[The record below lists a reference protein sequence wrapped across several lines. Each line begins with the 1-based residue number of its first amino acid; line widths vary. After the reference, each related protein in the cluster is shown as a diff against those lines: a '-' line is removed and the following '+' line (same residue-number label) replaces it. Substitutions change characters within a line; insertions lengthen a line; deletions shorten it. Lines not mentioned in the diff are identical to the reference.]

1 MSKDGQLP
9 VNRVP
14 IWQVP
19 LADVCF
25 GPEEIE
31 AAIEVLKSGWVS
43 QGPVVQRFEAAFAEF
58 LGVKYAVA
66 VASGTTALHLA
77 CLALDLGPED
87 EVLCPALTFVATANA
102 IRYTGARP
110 CFVDITG
117 DDNLNL
123 SPEDLA
129 RKITPRTRAV
139 MVVHYGGFA
148 ADMPAIQKVAV
159 HHGLAIIEDCA
170 HAPGAFYPHSDR
182 SRVGSKGT
190 ISCFSFFSNKNMT
203 TGEGGMV
210 VTDNPALAERMKAA
224 RSHGMTTLT
233 WDRHRGHSFSYDVV
247 APGYNYRLD
256 ELRAAI
262 GIVQL
267 GRLEENNAR
276 RRTLTRLYQAQ
287 LIELPQVH
295 LPFLAADLD
304 ASACHILPILL
315 SNGADRP
322 DFMAF
327 LKERGIQT
335 SIHYPPIHRFSYYRQ
350 LWGDEV
356 NHRLPHT
363 EAVAGRQVTLPLFG
377 SMSADQVARV
387 TSAVRDYFR
396 GIPASYAY
404 QSL

>member
-1 MSKDGQLP
+1 MSKKGLAAVDRG
-9 VNRVP
+9 P

-19 LADVCF
+19 LADVRF
-25 GPEEIE
+25 GSKEIE
-31 AAIEVLKSGWVS
+31 AAVEVLKSGWVS
-43 QGPVVQRFEAAFAEF
+43 QGPVVDRFEAAFSEF
-58 LGVKYAVA
+58 LGIKHAVA
-66 VASGTTALHLA
+66 VASGTAALHLA

-102 IRYTGARP
+102 IGYTGARP
-110 CFVDITG
+110 IFVDIIG
-117 DDNLNL
+117 PDNLNL
-123 SPEDLA
+123 SSEDLA

-148 ADMPAIQKVAV
+148 ADMPAIQELAS

-170 HAPGAFYPHSDR
+170 HAPGAFYPSHPGR
-182 SRVGSKGT
+182 SRVGSQGT

-210 VTDNPALAERMKAA
+210 ATDDPTLADRVKAG

-256 ELRAAI
+256 ELRAAL

-276 RRTLTRLYQAQ
+276 RRTLTRLYRAQ
-287 LIELPQVH
+287 LSDLPQIH
-295 LPFLAADLD
+295 LPFLAEDLD

-315 SNGADRP
+315 ANGEDRP

-356 NHRLPHT
+356 KHRLPHT
-363 EAVAGRQVTLPLFG
+363 EAVAAREVTLPLFP
-377 SMSADQVARV
+377 SMTRDQVGQV

-396 GIPASYAY
+396 GMQASYAN
-404 QSL
+404 